1 MANKEK
7 PIRETSVY
15 EIYNAVIKYQELMS
29 QIRVGEVFQAPDF
42 LDSLQFVRYTILLP
56 MGRILTAEELFELF
70 RINANH
76 VMYIENQDCDD

>member
-1 MANKEK
+1 MSSGEK
-7 PIRETSVY
+7 LPKVISVY

>member
-1 MANKEK
+1 MKKEGYIK
-7 PIRETSVY
+7 EVPLY

-56 MGRILTAEELFELF
+56 MGRVLTAEELFELF

-76 VMYIENQDCDD
+76 VMYENNKDWDD